1 MVVEAAWGDSEERIT
16 GDDATRTRVCTMYE
30 SRSLRISVADQ
41 VATIRLRPVSV
52 TFQENPPGDPHI
64 ELPTALEAMRTD
76 NSIRVIVITG
86 ETDGEF
92 LCAGSPDYYQSD
104 RAAERLADPYGQW
117 PVGQGVLRTF
127 HAMTEIEK
135 PIIAKVNGDAIGFGQ
150 SIVFGSD
157 LIIARE
163 DAYISDVHLG
173 MGEVVRSESGDTVG
187 LPFGVAPGDGAGALI
202 PLFMTPTLAKEY
214 MLLSTT
220 YTAADLAAMHIIN
233 RAVPLDKLDETVADY
248 SARLL
253 TRSAFALGWTK
264 RILNRRVANQLNV
277 TLDASSAYEQ
287 LSLLQ
292 IRHLGLAN
300 DPKTLGR

>member
-1 MVVEAAWGDSEERIT
+1 
-16 GDDATRTRVCTMYE
+16 
-30 SRSLRISVADQ
+30 
-41 VATIRLRPVSV
+41 
-52 TFQENPPGDPHI
+52 
-64 ELPTALEAMRTD
+64 
-76 NSIRVIVITG
+76 
-86 ETDGEF
+86 
-92 LCAGSPDYYQSD
+92 
-104 RAAERLADPYGQW
+104 
-117 PVGQGVLRTF
+117 
-127 HAMTEIEK
+127 MTEIEK

-202 PLFMTPTLAKEY
+202 PLFMAPTLAKEY

-220 YTAADLAAMHIIN
+220 YTAADLANMHIIN

-248 SARLL
+248 TARLL
-253 TRSAFALGWTK
+253 KRSAFALGWTK
-264 RILNRRVANQLNV
+264 RILNRRVANQLNT

-292 IRHLGLAN
+292 IRHLGMAN

>member
-1 MVVEAAWGDSEERIT
+1 
-16 GDDATRTRVCTMYE
+16 MYE
-30 SRSLRISVADQ
+30 SRSLRISVQDQ
-41 VATIRLRPVSV
+41 VAIIRLRPVSV
-52 TFQENPPGDPHI
+52 TFQEDPPGDPHI

-104 RAAERLADPYGQW
+104 RSAMRLADPYGQW

-127 HAMTEIEK
+127 QVMTEIEK

-157 LIIARE
+157 LIISRD

-173 MGEVVRSESGDTVG
+173 MGEVVRSESGTPVG

-202 PLFMTPTLAKEY
+202 PLFMAPTLAKEY

-220 YTAADLAAMHIIN
+220 YTAADLAGMHIIN
-233 RAVPLDKLDETVADY
+233 RAVPLEKLDETVADY
-248 SARLL
+248 TARLL
-253 TRSAFALGWTK
+253 KRSAFALGWTK

-292 IRHLGLAN
+292 IRHLGFAG
-300 DPKTLGR
+300 DPKTFGR